1 MALTL
6 GITIGCVAYPT
17 LLQSCA
23 GNLYGQGMVTSSAS
37 STLADRRGLWAFILG
52 VILVTIGVL
61 LHAPMFWMGRMNH
74 FQLYGMPMGWD
85 MVVGMV
91 AIVGGVAIAAYGLLP
106 RNISGI
112 LSQSQEIVVS
122 PPEDAP
128 LSAAHWKLMAVLV
141 IALIIDVMK
150 PASLGFT
157 IPGMV
162 KEYQV
167 AKSTASLVPFFALC
181 GTVVG
186 SVLWGY
192 IADVYGRKAS
202 ILLSAVMF
210 VGTSICGAMPSLAWN
225 IGMCFMMG
233 AAAGGMLP
241 VTYAL
246 LAEMMPSKHRGWALV
261 LVGGLGAVGGYF
273 AASGLSALL
282 QPEFGWRI
290 LWLLNLPTGL
300 SLVLLG
306 AFIPESAKFLL
317 ARGRREEARRI
328 MERFGSKA
336 RRTTHAEEVALARG
350 PSVALTGK
358 AFAGKLF
365 ALSLAAICY
374 GLINFGLLLWLP
386 TDLVARGYSMAVSSK
401 LLAESALI
409 AFPTVFIVAYL
420 YSRWSTK
427 WSVTASLAV
436 SLAGLAGVLWLEF
449 TGTGS
454 PVLPVALLI
463 IGTNALIAML
473 LPYAAESFPLR
484 IRGRTTGTV
493 AACTKAGGMLAQ
505 FLAILA
511 LVPALDVVSLIIIVP
526 TIGAL
531 ILVAW
536 FGKET
541 RGRDLRDL
549 DPDGHTFAAT
559 GV

>member
-1 MALTL
+1 MLSATTLT
-6 GITIGCVAYPT
+6 
-17 LLQSCA
+17 
-23 GNLYGQGMVTSSAS
+23 
-37 STLADRRGLWAFILG
+37 DRRGVWAFMLG
-52 VILVTIGVL
+52 VAAVTAGVL
-61 LHAPMFWMGRMNH
+61 LHLPMFLMGRMTH
-74 FQLYGMPMGWD
+74 YQLYGMPMGND
-85 MVVGMV
+85 MIAGMG
-91 AIVGGVAIAAYGLLP
+91 AIILGVAIAAYGLLP
-106 RNISGI
+106 KNISNQ
-112 LSQSQEIVVS
+112 LAASQEIVVS

-128 LSAAHWKLMAVLV
+128 LSRAHWTLMAVLV
-141 IALIIDVMK
+141 IALIIDIMK

-162 KEYQV
+162 KEYGV
-167 AKSTASLVPFFALC
+167 PKATASLVPFFALT

-186 SVLWGY
+186 SIVWGV

-210 VGTSICGAMPSLAWN
+210 VGTSICGAMPSLYWN
-225 IGMCFMMG
+225 VGMCFMMG

-246 LAEMMPSKHRGWALV
+246 LAEMMPSRHRGWSLV

-273 AASGLSALL
+273 AASGFSALL
-282 QPEFGWRI
+282 QPTFGWRI

-317 ARGRREEARRI
+317 ARGRREEARRV

-336 RRTTHAEEVALARG
+336 RTTTRAEEMALAKG
-350 PSVALTGK
+350 ASVALTGR
-358 AFAGKLF
+358 AFFGKLT

-386 TDLVARGYSMAVSSK
+386 ADMVARGYSMELSSK

-420 YSRWSTK
+420 YSGWSTK
-427 WSVTASLAV
+427 WSVVGSLGVA
-436 SLAGLAGVLWLEF
+436 LAGLAGVLWIEF
-449 TGTGS
+449 TGTGN

-463 IGTNALIAML
+463 VGTNALIAML

-511 LVPALDVVSLIIIVP
+511 LVPPLALVSLIIMVP
-526 TIGAL
+526 TVAAL
-531 ILVAW
+531 LLVTA

-559 GV
+559 GI

>member
-1 MALTL
+1 MIST
-6 GITIGCVAYPT
+6 
-17 LLQSCA
+17 
-23 GNLYGQGMVTSSAS
+23 
-37 STLADRRGLWAFILG
+37 STLSDRRGLWAFALG
-52 VILVTIGVL
+52 VVAVTVGVL
-61 LHAPMFWMGRMNH
+61 LHAPMFLMGRMSH
-74 FQLYGMPMGWD
+74 FQLYGMPVGWD
-85 MVVGMV
+85 MIAGMV
-91 AIVGGVAIAAYGLLP
+91 AIVSGVGIAAYGLLP
-106 RNISGI
+106 KDIAKQ
-112 LSQSQEIVVS
+112 LAVSQDIVVT

-128 LSAAHWKLMAVLV
+128 LSRAHWTLMAVLV
-141 IALIIDVMK
+141 IALIIDIMK

-162 KEYQV
+162 KEYHV
-167 AKSTASLVPFFALC
+167 PKSSASLVPFFALT

-186 SVLWGY
+186 SIVWGI

-210 VGTSICGAMPSLAWN
+210 VGTSICGAMPSLYWN
-225 IGMCFMMG
+225 VGMCFMMG

-273 AASGLSALL
+273 AASGFSALL
-282 QPEFGWRI
+282 QPSFGWRI

-317 ARGRREEARRI
+317 ARGRRDEARQV

-336 RRTTHAEEVALARG
+336 RTATHAEDVARTAG
-350 PSVALTGK
+350 PSVALTGG
-358 AFAGKLF
+358 AFFGKLF

-386 TDLVARGYSMAVSSK
+386 TDLVAKGYSVAVSSK

-409 AFPTVFIVAYL
+409 AFPTIFVVAIA
-420 YSRWSTK
+420 YSRWSSK
-427 WSVTASLAV
+427 WSVVGSIAITVL
-436 SLAGLAGVLWLEF
+436 GLVGVLQLEF
-449 TGTGS
+449 TGSGS

-463 IGTNALIAML
+463 VGTNALIAML

-493 AACTKAGGMLAQ
+493 AACTKAGGMFAQ

-511 LVPALDVVSLIIIVP
+511 LVPALDVVSLVIIVP
-526 TIGAL
+526 TIAAL

-549 DPDGHTFAAT
+549 DPDGRTFAAT

>member
-1 MALTL
+1 VTLIKALL
-6 GITIGCVAYPT
+6 FRER
-17 LLQSCA
+17 
-23 GNLYGQGMVTSSAS
+23 MVGT
-37 STLADRRGLWAFILG
+37 STLSDRRGVWAFVLG
-52 VILVTIGVL
+52 VVMVTAGVL
-61 LHAPMFWMGRMNH
+61 MHGPMFLMGRHNH
-74 FQLYGMPMGWD
+74 FILYGMPMGTE
-85 MVVGMV
+85 MV
-91 AIVGGVAIAAYGLLP
+91 AGMAAIIIGVAVAAYGLLP
-106 RNISGI
+106 RNISRQ
-112 LSQSQEIVVS
+112 LAASQDIVVS

-128 LSAAHWKLMAVLV
+128 LSAAHWTLMSVLV
-141 IALIIDVMK
+141 VALVIDIMK

-162 KEYQV
+162 SEYHV
-167 AKSTASLVPFFALC
+167 TKATASLVPFFALS

-186 SVLWGY
+186 SIVWGI
-192 IADVYGRKAS
+192 IADIYGRKAS

-273 AASGLSALL
+273 AASGFSALL

-306 AFIPESAKFLL
+306 ALIPESAKFLL
-317 ARGRREEARRI
+317 ARGRREEARAV
-328 MERFGSKA
+328 MNRFGSKA
-336 RRTTHAEEVALARG
+336 RTTTKAEEVALAKG
-350 PSVALTGK
+350 SSVALTGR
-358 AFAGKLF
+358 AFFGKLI

-386 TDLVARGYSMAVSSK
+386 ADLVAKGHSMAVSSR

-427 WSVTASLAV
+427 WSVMGAIVIA
-436 SLAGLAGVLWLEF
+436 LAGLAGVLWLEF
-449 TGTGS
+449 TGSGS

-463 IGTNALIAML
+463 VGTNALVAML

-493 AACTKAGGMLAQ
+493 AACTKAGGMIAQ
-505 FLAILA
+505 LLAILA
-511 LVPALDVVSLIIIVP
+511 LVPPLGIVSISIMVP
-526 TIGAL
+526 TVAAL
-531 ILVAW
+531 ILLAW

-541 RGRDLRDL
+541 RGRDLREL

-559 GV
+559 GM

>member
-1 MALTL
+1 MIST
-6 GITIGCVAYPT
+6 
-17 LLQSCA
+17 
-23 GNLYGQGMVTSSAS
+23 

-52 VILVTIGVL
+52 VILVTSGVL
-61 LHAPMFWMGRMNH
+61 AHLPMFLMGRMTH
-74 FQLYGMPMGWD
+74 FHLYGMPMSND
-85 MVVGMV
+85 MVAGMG
-91 AIVGGVAIAAYGLLP
+91 AIILGVAIAAYGLLP
-106 RNISGI
+106 KNISRQ
-112 LSQSQEIVVS
+112 LAASQDIVVT

-128 LSAAHWKLMAVLV
+128 LSRAHWTLMSVLV
-141 IALIIDVMK
+141 IALVIDIMK

-162 KEYQV
+162 SEYGV
-167 AKSTASLVPFFALC
+167 PKATASLVPFFALT
-181 GTVVG
+181 GTVIG
-186 SVLWGY
+186 SVIWGV
-192 IADVYGRKAS
+192 IADIYGRKAS

-210 VGTSICGAMPSLAWN
+210 VGTSICGAMPSLYWN
-225 IGMCFMMG
+225 VGMCFMMG

-273 AASGLSALL
+273 AASGFSALL
-282 QPEFGWRI
+282 QPTFGWRI

-300 SLVLLG
+300 SLVILG
-306 AFIPESAKFLL
+306 GLIPESAKFLL
-317 ARGRREEARRI
+317 ARGRRAEARAV
-328 MERFGSKA
+328 MARFGSKA
-336 RRTTHAEEVALARG
+336 RHTRPAEHAALERG
-350 PSVALTGK
+350 PAVALTGR
-358 AFAGKLF
+358 AFFGKLL

-386 TDLVARGYSMAVSSK
+386 ADLVAKGYSVAVSSK

-409 AFPTVFIVAYL
+409 AFPTIFIVAFA
-420 YSRWSTK
+420 YSTWSSK
-427 WSVTASLAV
+427 WSVVV
-436 SLAGLAGVLWLEF
+436 SIAITIVGLLGVLQLEF

-454 PVLPVALLI
+454 PVIPVALLI
-463 IGTNALIAML
+463 VGTNALIAML

-493 AACTKAGGMLAQ
+493 AACTKAGGMFAQ
-505 FLAILA
+505 LLAIMA
-511 LVPALDVVSLIIIVP
+511 LVPALALVSLIIIVP
-526 TIGAL
+526 TVAAL
-531 ILVAW
+531 FLVAL

-559 GV
+559 GI

>member
-1 MALTL
+1 MK
-6 GITIGCVAYPT
+6 
-17 LLQSCA
+17 
-23 GNLYGQGMVTSSAS
+23 S
-37 STLADRRGLWAFILG
+37 STLADRRGLWAFVLG
-52 VILVTIGVL
+52 VVLVTAGVL

-85 MVVGMV
+85 MIAGMV

-106 RNISGI
+106 RNISGL

-167 AKSTASLVPFFALC
+167 VKSTASLVPFFALC

-210 VGTSICGAMPSLAWN
+210 VGTSICGAMPSLYWN
-225 IGMCFMMG
+225 VGMCFMMG

-350 PSVALTGK
+350 PSVALTGR
-358 AFAGKLF
+358 AFAGKLL
-365 ALSLAAICY
+365 ALSLAALCY

-531 ILVAW
+531 ILVAM

-549 DPDGHTFAAT
+549 DPDGRAFAAT
-559 GV
+559 GI